1 MQHENTPRLIALVHP
16 LQAQCVAILAQLAA
30 ATRESTKLTV
40 VLHAIDS
47 QQIVRVAIDGG
58 NVTVTESDGSAHM
71 RLTAPY
77 ATFASMLQQGSMR
90 FVTDPIARGKL
101 GNLHQLQ
108 GALRLNLSDGG
119 EVRVNFNDA
128 TQPEAVI
135 KMTQADAVGLLAG
148 TLNPQMA
155 VITGR
160 MQIVSGMSFLM
171 SLDRIM

>member
-1 MQHENTPRLIALVHP
+1 MTTLSELVQP
-16 LQAQCVAILAQLAA
+16 LKEQCVAILAQLPA
-30 ATRESTKLTV
+30 ATRDTTTLTV

-47 QQIVRVAIDGG
+47 QQIVRVAIDGA
-58 NVTVTESDGSAHM
+58 NVTVTEGDGSSHM

-77 ATFASMLQQGSMR
+77 ATFASMIQQGSMR
-90 FVTDPIARGKL
+90 FVTEPIVRGKL
-101 GNLHQLQ
+101 RNLHQLQ
-108 GALRLNLSDGG
+108 GALCLNLSDGS

-128 TQPEAVI
+128 SQPEAVI

-155 VITGR
+155 VMTGR

>member
-1 MQHENTPRLIALVHP
+1 MTTLIELVQP
-16 LQAQCVAILAQLAA
+16 LKEQCIAIIAQLPT

-40 VLHAIDS
+40 VLHATDS
-47 QQIVRVAIDGG
+47 QQIVRVAIDGAS
-58 NVTVTESDGSAHM
+58 VTVTESDGPAHI
-71 RLTAPY
+71 RLTAP
-77 ATFASMLQQGSMR
+77 ATIFATMLQQGSMR
-90 FVTDPIARGKL
+90 FVTEPIVRGKL
-101 GNLHQLQ
+101 HNLHQLQ
-108 GALRLNLSDGG
+108 GALCLNLSDGG

-155 VITGR
+155 VMMGR
-160 MQIVSGMSFLM
+160 MQIVSGLSFLM